1 MKSIP
6 LEDVEK
12 IELFDNNN
20 INKISITKQIET
32 DKGIIKT
39 KYLFSSESKNFIYY
53 SFYKKKYN
61 CKGTAKVDKKNK
73 DFIITC
79 YCDYRISHLNIS
91 YNEFLNLMNKKKY
104 HEINHKEIYI
114 QKYYVYY
121 QINQKI

>member
-39 KYLFSSESKNFIYY
+39 KYLFSSENKNFIYY
-53 SFYKKKYN
+53 SCYKKN
-61 CKGTAKVDKKNK
+61 ITVKVQQKLIKK
-73 DFIITC
+73 I
-79 YCDYRISHLNIS
+79 
-91 YNEFLNLMNKKKY
+91 
-104 HEINHKEIYI
+104 
-114 QKYYVYY
+114 
-121 QINQKI
+121 KILL